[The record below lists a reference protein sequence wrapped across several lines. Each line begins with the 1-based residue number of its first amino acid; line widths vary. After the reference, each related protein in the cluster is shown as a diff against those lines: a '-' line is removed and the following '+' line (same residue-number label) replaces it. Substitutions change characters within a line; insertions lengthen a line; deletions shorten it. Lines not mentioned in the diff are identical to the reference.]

1 MILWYQLLQT
11 RWQPGLVDLVDMFL
25 CDTLVS
31 FFHTPHFI
39 KLFPNQKGCPYLWG
53 SLFFIEL

>member
-1 MILWYQLLQT
+1 LVSAPPDSLAA
-11 RWQPGLVDLVDMFL
+11 GLIDLVDMFL
-25 CDTLVS
+25 RNTLVS